1 MRVTR
6 RERDVLSLLLRGK
19 TNKQIAEAL
28 NISGYTVRD
37 HVSSLL
43 KKNGVNT
50 RAALMAEF
58 MTESDSH

>member
-28 NISGYTVRD
+28 DLSGYTVRD
-37 HVSSLL
+37 HVSKLL
-43 KKNGVNT
+43 KKCRVKT
-50 RAALMAEF
+50 RAELMAEF
-58 MTESDSH
+58 MVGQDSH